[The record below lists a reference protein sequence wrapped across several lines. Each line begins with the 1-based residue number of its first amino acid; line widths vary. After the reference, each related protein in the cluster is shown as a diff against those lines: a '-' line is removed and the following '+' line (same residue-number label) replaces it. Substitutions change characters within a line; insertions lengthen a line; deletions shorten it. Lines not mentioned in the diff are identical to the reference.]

1 MTETIAEPTAAAVVA
16 DEMPLR
22 TSTTNRRRARKSDTA
37 VVTAHGDLDA
47 SHIPVL
53 RQRITRALGSLDEGC
68 VIVDL
73 RDVEFLSLSVACAL
87 VEIKHRAAPRGLDLR
102 LVFHHP
108 AVQRALDV
116 TGAFLLFPTYPSI
129 EAAAERRLPPA

>member
-1 MTETIAEPTAAAVVA
+1 MTETIVEPTPAAVA
-16 DEMPLR
+16 DEMPLSA
-22 TSTTNRRRARKSDTA
+22 STVNRRRSRRSDTA
-37 VVTAHGDLDA
+37 VVTVHGDVDA
-47 SHIPVL
+47 FHIPAL
-53 RQRITRALGSLDEGC
+53 RQRIARALGSLDDGC

-73 RDVEFLSLSVACAL
+73 RDVEFLSLSVACEL

-116 TGAFLLFPTYPSI
+116 TGAFLLFPAYPSI

>member
-1 MTETIAEPTAAAVVA
+1 MTDTMAEPKPVAVA
-16 DEMPLR
+16 DELPPL
-22 TSTTNRRRARKSDTA
+22 STMVNRRRVSSSDTA
-37 VVTAHGDLDA
+37 VVTADGDLDA

-53 RQRITRALGSLDEGC
+53 RQKIARALGSLDEGS
-68 VIVDL
+68 VILDL
-73 RDVEFLSLSVACAL
+73 RSVEFLSLSVACEL

-116 TGAFLLFPTYPSI
+116 TGAFLLFPAYPSI
-129 EAAAERRLPPA
+129 EAAAERRLPA